1 MTEETKNPEEKIV
14 VIQETFDRF
23 CKDLTS
29 EFERLD
35 QLTTLDRDTV
45 NLLWDSLADLR
56 EYFSQVSFT
65 LANYDQWNFKKKI
78 NSMELEIQNLSK
90 KIPRTKFRFTRRVKQ
105 EKAKK
110 VDDTKEKEQAKK
122 IIDTLQGISDREGED
137 IHLEGDK
144 LQNNFKLVNLKNCK
158 VTMKGRLNMLFMKNI
173 ENCEVFTCPVA
184 NSIMV
189 HEANNSTL
197 SIISHQVY
205 NLKAPKN

>member
-78 NSMELEIQNLSK
+78 NSLELEIQNLSK

-158 VTMKGRLNMLFMKNI
+158 VTMKGRLNMLFMKNL

-205 NLKAPKN
+205 K

>member
-122 IIDTLQGISDREGED
+122 IIDTLQGISDREGEE

-158 VTMKGRLNMLFMKNI
+158 VTMKGRLNMLFMKNLD
-173 ENCEVFTCPVA
+173 NCEVFTCPVA

-205 NLKAPKN
+205 K